1 VVPVRGGPTPKNWG
15 RRGERAVGI
24 GTKVRVGQNY
34 VSAKLTSERVQ
45 FKEVPEMAYEQIILT
60 KSAGVV
66 TITFNRPEKLNA
78 FTFKMLEEVK

>member
-1 VVPVRGGPTPKNWG
+1 
-15 RRGERAVGI
+15 
-24 GTKVRVGQNY
+24 
-34 VSAKLTSERVQ
+34 VQ
-45 FKEVPEMAYEQIILT
+45 FKEGPEMAYEQIILT